1 MVLRPKAR
9 KAKTKGLTKAE
20 CKNSVTL
27 IKNQLFT
34 GVIANKDWLAAVNES
49 SYNVVWQFHEQRQ
62 NSLICCY
69 NTIDKTLRNITR
81 GVNKAD

>member
-9 KAKTKGLTKAE
+9 KAKTKVLTKAE
-20 CKNSVTL
+20 CKNSV
-27 IKNQLFT
+27 NQLFT
-34 GVIANKDWLAAVNES
+34 VIIANKDWLAAINES
-49 SYNVVWQFHEQRQ
+49 SHNLVWQFHEQRQ

-81 GVNKAD
+81 DVNKAD